1 MDKIPTH
8 LKSMVKANP
17 HAHHVMAPRKHSG
30 KRASE
35 GASEEVG
42 GIEKG
47 RVKKW
52 IPKRDTLFKPNV

>member
-1 MDKIPTH
+1 MDIPTH

-17 HAHHVMAPRKHSG
+17 HEPHIKGPRKHHG
-30 KRASE
+30 KRAPK
-35 GASEEVG
+35 GAREEVG

>member
-1 MDKIPTH
+1 
-8 LKSMVKANP
+8 MVKANP

-30 KRASE
+30 KRAPK

-52 IPKRDTLFKPNV
+52 LPKRDTLFKPNV